1 MSTLALEHINITV
14 TNAKATAE
22 RLCKLFDWHVRW
34 EGSSL
39 AGQGVSVHVGTD
51 DYYLAL
57 YSPLEGKMTAPHNS
71 YLQKAGL
78 NHVGLTVEDIDAME
92 KKVIDAGYKPNN
104 HGDYEPGRR
113 FYFEDEDGI
122 EFEIVSYDKD

>member
-14 TNAKATAE
+14 PDAKATAE

-34 EGSSL
+34 EGSSH
-39 AGQGVSVHVGTD
+39 AGQGHSTHVGTD
-51 DYYLAL
+51 SYYLAL
-57 YSPLEGKMTAPHNS
+57 YSPLEGKMTAPQNS

-78 NHVGLTVEDIDAME
+78 NHVGLTVDDIDDME
-92 KKVIDAGYKPNN
+92 KRVLAAGYTPNN

-122 EFEIVSYDKD
+122 EFEIVSYN